1 MPTFL
6 QTEEQDPLG
15 TPLDMGVEP
24 VTPPQEQEQ
33 EDEPN
38 VFLDIAAAPF
48 RGLLGAVDNTYDLLD
63 YTSNFI
69 SGGMLDLPDVNINIF
84 GESKT
89 WQGGLVQGISQFAT
103 GFIPFMGVAGKL
115 GQAAKL
121 GKPGKVLLGG
131 PLRRATFAG
140 AAADFTVFAS
150 NEARLSNLLQA
161 YPALQN
167 PVSQY
172 LAADEDDTF
181 IEGRL
186 KNALEGVVIGGA
198 FDVFLRSLKL
208 HKAFT
213 KARAKADNPE
223 DIIPELLK
231 RPDANELLDEESFIG
246 PIRSLEAE
254 QEAAKAADDVVP
266 GDVDEG
272 LLKSPPTYTKEEIQA
287 AAPEWFQES
296 DISVPQEITT
306 EASAKTQIATTDATY
321 DKGANLI
328 KEEGTEGKTLD
339 LGAGLGRGADKHG
352 FDSVE
357 PNPQYKDKKKTSVWE
372 KGKNEPTYKFSSD
385 VPDESYENILS
396 INVLNVLAP
405 DVRLGVMQDIGRILK
420 EGGTAFVGSRGRG
433 VYGTKK
439 NPIKGKLSTLE
450 PGAVHTSSGTY
461 QKGYTPKEL
470 KEYAKSVLGSNFEVT
485 TVSEGLGAS
494 GIKIRKLRST
504 QKAMPDPGQPVKEA
518 SKAADDVVPG
528 DVTQEVVDT
537 TTIVP
542 VEAGTKA
549 AAGDVVEEATALV
562 EGDYFKA
569 TKDVDEDVKFSE
581 GVDAEEVDN
590 HIQGL
595 VGKGIGRGGR
605 PALST
610 TNDTYGYMKLVNK
623 LVKNLEE
630 VKPKTETDEEVLEN
644 ARNLINSLPEELR
657 DAYGKSAVGDDIATL
672 SEIRNRITAFRLASE
687 DVMADLTKVIK
698 EQSGSLGDEKT
709 LAIVSK
715 HLHDLYEMS
724 ALESQVA
731 RQFGKGLRETKLFRN
746 NKSPFNVD
754 EIISGSREGAKAN
767 MRAKSEDVA
776 EEVRR
781 LIQDGGD
788 PEEVLNQVLNL
799 ANKTR
804 AGFFEMTREYYLQNL
819 LGAVP
824 TMVVNGLGG
833 ALSTT
838 IDMFE
843 KSIGALM
850 TGNPELA
857 KAVWKHAYDSFLDQ
871 NIWKAAGLSYKEES
885 SRLMGKSTIPFGE
898 VSAQKSLTAE
908 NIQNLGVMEKYGVK
922 FDEEFAKK
930 VDTVLGA
937 FRYPFKV
944 LTATDEVV
952 RQLNARRA
960 ASYKA
965 FLEAQATGLNDP
977 KEIAEYVENRL
988 RKVIDAD
995 HQLHSQE
1002 ALYRKGVTIAKQN
1015 GFTKNLDIHTEATKY
1030 MKENFDPDTSALAQ
1044 YGADVADELAFT
1056 KDLTKGTLGHSIYKA
1071 LSQHPSTAFVVPF
1084 IKTPLNIL
1092 GYSADRTLLALRNF
1106 KPFLDELNDTRP
1118 LVRNAAIGRLTTTI
1132 SAVAGLVYGI
1142 NTANREGVFHVSGGG
1157 PRDIERRKR
1166 LEETGW
1172 QAYSI
1177 KIGDKW
1183 VSYQRLDPFATIIG
1197 FYADIGDMSYEGE
1210 FNVTQGSLERFFIAT
1225 VTTLQRNILNKSYLA
1240 SLNQFMAALTD
1251 NSGTKIEK
1259 FLGSLGSNFIPASG
1273 LLRTTVGGIGAGI
1286 MGDHEQKELR
1296 NMGDYF
1302 LRTLPG
1308 QQGKLDPKRNLLGE
1322 VKEYDGTNYWRATM
1336 PINLSFDK
1344 GDVVMKEIAELD
1356 HGFEQVSPTYKGL
1369 VDLAAHRNRDGQS
1382 AHDRRLEIMSKVK
1395 IDGKTLRQSL
1405 SSLVRSAA
1413 YKKLNPRSEPG
1424 LPSPRIRMI
1433 NSILAEYRAKSLD
1446 MALREFP
1453 ELRRFQ
1459 QQYEMARMQ
1468 QRQGAT
1474 IDNLLQTLEF

>member
-6 QTEEQDPLG
+6 PTQEQDPLG

-24 VTPPQEQEQ
+24 VTPPREQEQ
-33 EDEPN
+33 EDKPN
-38 VFLDIAAAPF
+38 VFADIAFAPF

-69 SGGMLDLPDVNINIF
+69 SGGMLDLPDVNINF
-84 GESKT
+84 LGESKT
-89 WQGGLVQGISQFAT
+89 WQGSLVQGISQFAT

-115 GQAAKL
+115 GQATKL
-121 GKPGKVLLGG
+121 GKAGKVLFGG
-131 PLRRATFAG
+131 PFRRATLAG
-140 AAADFTVFAS
+140 AATDFTVFAS

-161 YPALQN
+161 HPALQT
-167 PVSQY
+167 PVSEY
-172 LAADEDDTF
+172 LAASEDDTF

-186 KNALEGVVIGGA
+186 KNALEGIVIGGA
-198 FDVFLRSLKL
+198 FEVFLRSLKL

-223 DIIPELLK
+223 DIIPEILK
-231 RPDANELLDEESFIG
+231 RPDAQELLDEESLIG
-246 PIRSLEAE
+246 PIRNLEAE
-254 QEAAKAADDVVP
+254 QEAAKAAEEVVP
-266 GDVDEG
+266 
-272 LLKSPPTYTKEEIQA
+272 
-287 AAPEWFQES
+287 
-296 DISVPQEITT
+296 
-306 EASAKTQIATTDATY
+306 EA
-321 DKGANLI
+321 
-328 KEEGTEGKTLD
+328 
-339 LGAGLGRGADKHG
+339 
-352 FDSVE
+352 
-357 PNPQYKDKKKTSVWE
+357 
-372 KGKNEPTYKFSSD
+372 
-385 VPDESYENILS
+385 
-396 INVLNVLAP
+396 
-405 DVRLGVMQDIGRILK
+405 
-420 EGGTAFVGSRGRG
+420 
-433 VYGTKK
+433 
-439 NPIKGKLSTLE
+439 
-450 PGAVHTSSGTY
+450 
-461 QKGYTPKEL
+461 
-470 KEYAKSVLGSNFEVT
+470 
-485 TVSEGLGAS
+485 
-494 GIKIRKLRST
+494 
-504 QKAMPDPGQPVKEA
+504 
-518 SKAADDVVPG
+518 
-528 DVTQEVVDT
+528 VDT
-537 TTIVP
+537 TAPVP
-542 VEAGTKA
+542 VEAAPVKPV
-549 AAGDVVEEATALV
+549 AGDVVEEATALA

-569 TKDVDEDVKFSE
+569 TRDVDEDVKFSE
-581 GVDAEEVDN
+581 DVDAEEVN
-590 HIQGL
+590 KHIEEL
-595 VGKGIGRGGR
+595 VGGGIGRGGR
-605 PALST
+605 PALSF

-623 LVKNLEE
+623 KVKEQE
-630 VKPKTETDEEVLEN
+630 KVIAKPETREEVLEN
-644 ARNLINSLPEELR
+644 ATNLINSLPGEMR
-657 DAYGKSAVGDDIATL
+657 DAYGKALITDDIATL
-672 SEIRNRITAFRLASE
+672 KEIRNRATAFRLASE
-687 DVMADLTKVIK
+687 DVMADLTKFIN
-698 EQSGSLGDEKT
+698 EQLGRLSEEKT

-724 ALESQVA
+724 ALESQIG
-731 RQFGKGLRETKLFRN
+731 RQFGKGLKEIDIFRN

-754 EIISGSREGAKAN
+754 EIISGSPEGAKAN

-776 EEVRR
+776 REVIR
-781 LIQDGGD
+781 LIQRGGD
-788 PEEVLNQVLNL
+788 PEEALNQVLNL
-799 ANKTR
+799 AIKTR

-819 LGAVP
+819 LGPVP

-838 IDMFE
+838 LDIFE
-843 KSIGALM
+843 KSMGALM

-908 NIQNLGVMEKYGVK
+908 NIQNLGLMQKFGVQ

-965 FLEAQATGLNDP
+965 FLEAQASGLKDP
-977 KEIAEYVENRL
+977 KQIAEYVENRL

-1002 ALYRKGVTIAKQN
+1002 ALYRKGVTIAKDE
-1015 GFTKNLDIHTEATKY
+1015 GLTKKLEIHTRATQY
-1030 MKENFDPDTSALAQ
+1030 MNENFDPETSALAK
-1044 YGADVADELAFT
+1044 YGAEVADELAFT
-1056 KDLTKGTLGHSIYKA
+1056 KDLTKGTIGHSIYKA

-1092 GYSADRTLLALRNF
+1092 GYSADRTLLALRNY
-1106 KPFLDELNDTRP
+1106 KQLRAELNDADP
-1118 LVRNAAIGRLTTTI
+1118 LIRNAAIGRLTTTI
-1132 SAVAGLVYGI
+1132 SGLAGLVYGI
-1142 NTANREGVFHVSGGG
+1142 NTANREGFFHVSGGG

-1183 VSYQRLDPFATIIG
+1183 ISYQRLDPFATIIG
-1197 FYADIGDMSYEGE
+1197 LYADIGDMSYEGE
-1210 FNVTQGSLERFFIAT
+1210 FNVTQGSLDRLFIAT
-1225 VTTLQRNILNKSYLA
+1225 AITLQRNILNKSYLA
-1240 SLNQFMAALTD
+1240 SLNQFMSALTD
-1251 NSGTKIEK
+1251 NSGTKMEK
-1259 FLGSLGSNFIPASG
+1259 FLGNLGSNFIPASG

-1322 VKEYDGTNYWRATM
+1322 VKEYDGTNFWRATM

-1369 VDLAAHRNRDGQS
+1369 VDLTAHRNRDGQS

-1405 SSLVRSAA
+1405 NSLVRSAA

-1433 NSILAEYRAKSLD
+1433 NSVLAEYRAKSLD

>member
-6 QTEEQDPLG
+6 PTQEQDPLG

-24 VTPPQEQEQ
+24 VTPPREQEQ
-33 EDEPN
+33 EDKPN
-38 VFLDIAAAPF
+38 VFADIAFAPF

-69 SGGMLDLPDVNINIF
+69 SGGMLDLPDVNINF
-84 GESKT
+84 LGESKT
-89 WQGGLVQGISQFAT
+89 WQGSLVQGISQFAT

-115 GQAAKL
+115 GQATKL
-121 GKPGKVLLGG
+121 GKAGKVLFGG
-131 PLRRATFAG
+131 PFRQATLAG
-140 AAADFTVFAS
+140 AATDFTVFAS

-161 YPALQN
+161 HPALQT
-167 PVSQY
+167 PVSEY
-172 LAADEDDTF
+172 LAASEDDTF

-186 KNALEGVVIGGA
+186 KNALEGIVIGGA
-198 FDVFLRSLKL
+198 FEVFLRSLKL

-223 DIIPELLK
+223 DIIPEILK
-231 RPDANELLDEESFIG
+231 RPDAQELLDEESLLG
-246 PIRSLEAE
+246 PIRNLEAE
-254 QEAAKAADDVVP
+254 EAAKAAEEVVP
-266 GDVDEG
+266 
-272 LLKSPPTYTKEEIQA
+272 
-287 AAPEWFQES
+287 
-296 DISVPQEITT
+296 
-306 EASAKTQIATTDATY
+306 EA
-321 DKGANLI
+321 
-328 KEEGTEGKTLD
+328 
-339 LGAGLGRGADKHG
+339 
-352 FDSVE
+352 
-357 PNPQYKDKKKTSVWE
+357 
-372 KGKNEPTYKFSSD
+372 
-385 VPDESYENILS
+385 
-396 INVLNVLAP
+396 
-405 DVRLGVMQDIGRILK
+405 
-420 EGGTAFVGSRGRG
+420 
-433 VYGTKK
+433 
-439 NPIKGKLSTLE
+439 
-450 PGAVHTSSGTY
+450 
-461 QKGYTPKEL
+461 
-470 KEYAKSVLGSNFEVT
+470 
-485 TVSEGLGAS
+485 
-494 GIKIRKLRST
+494 
-504 QKAMPDPGQPVKEA
+504 
-518 SKAADDVVPG
+518 
-528 DVTQEVVDT
+528 VDT
-537 TTIVP
+537 TAPVP
-542 VEAGTKA
+542 VEAAPVKPV
-549 AAGDVVEEATALV
+549 AGDVVEEATALA

-569 TKDVDEDVKFSE
+569 TRDVNEDVKFSQD
-581 GVDAEEVDN
+581 VDTEEVN
-590 HIQGL
+590 KHIEEL
-595 VGKGIGRGGR
+595 VGGGIGRGGR
-605 PALST
+605 PRLST
-610 TNDTYGYMKLVNK
+610 TNDTYGFLNK
-623 LVKNLEE
+623 LNQKVKEQEKL
-630 VKPKTETDEEVLEN
+630 KPKKETDEEVLEN
-644 ARNLINSLPEELR
+644 ARNLIERLPEELR
-657 DAYGKSAVGDDIATL
+657 DAYGKSAVGDDIAAL

-687 DVMADLTKVIK
+687 DVMADLTDVIIN
-698 EQSGSLGDEKT
+698 QSGKLGREKT

-776 EEVRR
+776 NKVID

-788 PEEVLNQVLNL
+788 PEEALNQVLNL
-799 ANKTR
+799 AIKTR

-819 LGAVP
+819 LGSVP

-838 IDMFE
+838 LDIFE
-843 KSIGALM
+843 KSMGALM

-871 NIWKAAGLSYKEES
+871 NIWKAAGLSFKEES

-908 NIQNLGVMEKYGVK
+908 NIQNLGLMQKYGVQ

-965 FLEAQATGLNDP
+965 FLEAQASGLKDP
-977 KEIAEYVENRL
+977 KQIAEYVENRL

-1002 ALYRKGVTIAKQN
+1002 ALYRKGVTIAKSE
-1015 GFTKNLDIHTEATKY
+1015 GLKKKLEIHTRATKY
-1030 MKENFDPDTSALAQ
+1030 MNENFDSGTSALAK
-1044 YGADVADELAFT
+1044 YAADVADELAFT
-1056 KDLTKGTLGHSIYKA
+1056 KDLTKGTIGHSIYKA

-1092 GYSADRTLLALRNF
+1092 GYSADRTLLALRNY
-1106 KPFLDELNDTRP
+1106 KQLRAELNDADP
-1118 LVRNAAIGRLTTTI
+1118 LIRNAAIGRLTTTI
-1132 SAVAGLVYGI
+1132 SGLAGLVYGI
-1142 NTANREGVFHVSGGG
+1142 NTANREGFFHVSGGG

-1197 FYADIGDMSYEGE
+1197 LYADIGDMSYEGE
-1210 FNVTQGSLERFFIAT
+1210 FNVTQGSLDRLFIAT
-1225 VTTLQRNILNKSYLA
+1225 AITLQRNILNKSYLA
-1240 SLNQFMAALTD
+1240 SLNQFMSALTD
-1251 NSGTKIEK
+1251 NSGTKMEK
-1259 FLGSLGSNFIPASG
+1259 FLGNLGSNFIPASG

-1296 NMGDYF
+1296 NIGDYF

-1322 VKEYDGTNYWRATM
+1322 VKEYDGTNFWRATM

-1369 VDLAAHRNRDGQS
+1369 VDLTAHRNRDGQS

-1405 SSLVRSAA
+1405 NSLVRSAA

-1433 NSILAEYRAKSLD
+1433 NSVLAEYRAKSLD